1 MTWKSSVDDYLASN
15 KYPAK
20 RHAELVAKEL
30 QLTSGL
36 LYLESQKAKLL
47 EDNDSEAP
55 FRQRRYFFYLSGC
68 NLPDSYLTYNIADK
82 VLTLYIPGINDEEVM
97 WSGLPLSAEEAM
109 EKYDVD
115 QVKYT
120 EQLETD
126 IKTVEGEVYGIEN
139 QVEEKMMVL
148 SVKDGKELK
157 DAIEECRA
165 YKDEY
170 EVALIRHANEISTLA
185 HEAVMKA
192 VKKVSNERQLE
203 AICEFSPK
211 PCRISCMLGKGI

>member
-1 MTWKSSVDDYLASN
+1 MAWKSSVEEYLASN

-30 QLTSGL
+30 KLTSGL
-36 LYLESQKAKLL
+36 LYLESQKSKLL
-47 EDNDSEAP
+47 EDNDTEAP

-68 NLPDSYLTYNIADK
+68 NLPDCYLTYNIADK
-82 VLTLYIPGINDEEVM
+82 VLTLYIPGINNEDVM
-97 WSGLPLSAEEAM
+97 WSGLPLSVEQAM
-109 EKYDVD
+109 DKYDVD

-126 IKTVEGEVYGIEN
+126 IKTVEGEVIGIEN
-139 QVEEKMMVL
+139 QVEDKIMVL
-148 SVKDGKELK
+148 SVQDGKELK

-170 EVALIRHANEISTLA
+170 EIALIRHANEISTEA
-185 HEAVMKA
+185 HESVMKA
-192 VKKVSNERQLE
+192 VKRVKNERELE
-203 AICEFSPK
+203 AICKFVRSSLIIVRRK
-211 PCRISCMLGKGI
+211 I